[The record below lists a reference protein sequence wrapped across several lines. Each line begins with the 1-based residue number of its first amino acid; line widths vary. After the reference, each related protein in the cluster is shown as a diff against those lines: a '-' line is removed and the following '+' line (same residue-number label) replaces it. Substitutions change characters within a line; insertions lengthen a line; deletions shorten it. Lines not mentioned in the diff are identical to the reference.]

1 MKEFELEN
9 YEGKEP
15 EVNEVDQEAMEPEAE
30 DAGLSTG
37 AAMLLGGGLAL
48 AIGAGIKFIVDR
60 VKEHKA
66 KKAAEKAAEEEKPA
80 EANHD
85 FVEPTDEEIQK
96 VTKAK

>member
-1 MKEFELEN
+1 MNEFELEN

-15 EVNEVDQEAMEPEAE
+15 EVNDVDLTAESEAE

-37 AAMLLGGGLAL
+37 AAMLIGGLVTA
-48 AIGAGIKFIVDR
+48 AGIAVANWVGGLWKKH
-60 VKEHKA
+60 KE
-66 KKAAEKAAEEEKPA
+66 KKAAEAEAEKPA

-85 FVEPTDEEIQK
+85 FVVPTDEELEK